1 MSLVII
7 VFFVCR
13 VDAFTIYAA
22 TKIKVIY
29 IALGLKIK
37 YIQYSRNLG
46 AAAILHLTS
55 SYIKYDIRLKIYYAD
70 SSARIYGNKIYFYI
84 QKREEGNGRDF
95 PVERPRKYTGTT
107 KILFFFF
114 FFFYR

>member
-37 YIQYSRNLG
+37 YILYSRNLG

-84 QKREEGNGRDF
+84 TTVFLEKKKIFWGYC
-95 PVERPRKYTGTT
+95 KY
-107 KILFFFF
+107 
-114 FFFYR
+114 